1 MEVAISNSKAKF
13 ILGMKKK
20 ILKPFQYVLD
30 ENNGEPQH
38 GCVIVPM
45 MGYSRMQDFYLC
57 VPKHGFYT
65 RSANCQRYGEFMRL
79 YFIDGNF
86 IGAGRADKVNYVRRL
101 YDAGKVYEAKQYAL
115 GYMLWRETSLG
126 GNHINKRKEAARISH
141 ALCDERGKAGHEA
154 RQFIRK
160 QILNR

>member
-13 ILGMKKK
+13 ILGIKKK

-45 MGYSRMQDFYLC
+45 MG
-57 VPKHGFYT
+57 
-65 RSANCQRYGEFMRL
+65 
-79 YFIDGNF
+79 
-86 IGAGRADKVNYVRRL
+86 
-101 YDAGKVYEAKQYAL
+101 
-115 GYMLWRETSLG
+115 
-126 GNHINKRKEAARISH
+126 
-141 ALCDERGKAGHEA
+141 ERGKAGHDA
-154 RQFIRK
+154 RQLIRK